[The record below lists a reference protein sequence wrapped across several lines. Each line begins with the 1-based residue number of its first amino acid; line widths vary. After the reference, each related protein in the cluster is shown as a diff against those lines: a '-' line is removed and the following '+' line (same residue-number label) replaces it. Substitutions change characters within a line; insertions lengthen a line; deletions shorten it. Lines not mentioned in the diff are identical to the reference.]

1 MVCKI
6 KFTNNLSYNNMD
18 NLMEDRIEQK
28 LDGIRDDINGLCV
41 KVDKLQVIDITNG
54 GGRHVKYERDEF
66 FQLLYD
72 RPREIFTGLASFSE
86 KALKILKFL
95 AWISVIIYAAK
106 NTFS

>member
-1 MVCKI
+1 
-6 KFTNNLSYNNMD
+6 MD
-18 NLMEDRIEQK
+18 DRIEKK
-28 LDGIRDDINGLCV
+28 LDGIKGDIDCLV
-41 KVDKLQVIDITNG
+41 AKVDKLQVIDITNG

-95 AWISVIIYAAK
+95 AWISVIIYAVRS
-106 NTFS
+106 TIM